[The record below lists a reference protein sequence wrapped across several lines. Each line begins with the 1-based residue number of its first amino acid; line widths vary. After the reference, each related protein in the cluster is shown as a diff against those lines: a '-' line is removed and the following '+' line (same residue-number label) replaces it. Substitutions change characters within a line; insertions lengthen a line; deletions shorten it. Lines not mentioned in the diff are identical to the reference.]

1 MENNREITLTDID
14 GIEFKVNVDMI
25 RELKDHKSFRTVCF
39 LYAAM
44 TDDVK
49 VRESIPEIIPK
60 IKEAKDDNTV

>member
-25 RELKDHKSFRTVCF
+25 RELKDCMSFRSVCIID
-39 LYAAM
+39 AAM

-49 VRESIPEIIPK
+49 VRESIPEIIAK
-60 IKEAKDDNTV
+60 IKEAKDDNSV

>member
-14 GIEFKVNVDMI
+14 GIEFKANVDMI

-39 LYAAM
+39 LYSAM

-49 VRESIPEIIPK
+49 VRESIPEIIAK